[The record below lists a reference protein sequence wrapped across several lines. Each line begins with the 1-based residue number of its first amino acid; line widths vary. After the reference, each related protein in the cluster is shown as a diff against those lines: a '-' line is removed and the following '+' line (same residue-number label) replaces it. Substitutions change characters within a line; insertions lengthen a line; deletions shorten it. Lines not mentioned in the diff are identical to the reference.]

1 MMNILIADD
10 HALLRKGLIR
20 ILQDRYV
27 DALIYEASGESD
39 IFPLLR
45 SIQFDVIILDIS
57 MPGRGGVDILKDIR
71 FIGLKVPVLILS
83 MHPEEQYAV
92 RVLKSGASGYLNKD
106 SAPELLIEAIETI
119 LSGKKFISELVGQ
132 QLAADAFTNTT
143 TIKHEL
149 LSDRE
154 MQVLVGIASG
164 KATGEIAEQLSLS
177 VNTIST
183 YRARVLEKLE
193 LTSNAAIARYAIE
206 NHLI

>member
-1 MMNILIADD
+1 MMKILIADD

-27 DALIYEASGESD
+27 DSSIYEASGEHD

-45 SIQFDVIILDIS
+45 TMQFDVVILDIS
-57 MPGRGGVDILKDIR
+57 MPGRGGIDILKDIR
-71 FIGLKVPVLILS
+71 SMGLKVPVLILS

-119 LSGKKFISELVGQ
+119 LSGKKYISEGVSQ
-132 QLAADAFTNTT
+132 QLAADAFTNSSS
-143 TIKHEL
+143 IKHDL

-154 MQVLVGIASG
+154 MQVLVEIASG
-164 KATGEIAEQLSLS
+164 KSTGEIAEQLSLS

-193 LTSNAAIARYAIE
+193 LTSNAAITRYAIE

>member
-1 MMNILIADD
+1 MIKILIADD

-20 ILQDRYV
+20 ILQDRFV
-27 DALIYEASGESD
+27 DASIYEASGEND

-45 SIQFDVIILDIS
+45 SIQFDFIILDIS

-71 FIGLKVPVLILS
+71 SKGLKVPVLILS

-119 LSGKKFISELVGQ
+119 LSGKKFISAIVGQ
-132 QLAADAFTNTT
+132 QLAADAFTNST

-164 KATGEIAEQLSLS
+164 KATGELAEELSLS

-193 LTSNAAIARYAIE
+193 LTSNASIARYAIE
-206 NHLI
+206 NRLI

>member
-1 MMNILIADD
+1 MMKILIADD

-27 DALIYEASGESD
+27 DASIYEASGEHD

-45 SIQFDVIILDIS
+45 SIQFDFIILDIS

-71 FIGLKVPVLILS
+71 SMGLKVPVLILS

-119 LSGKKFISELVGQ
+119 LLGKKFISQLVSQ

-154 MQVLVGIASG
+154 MQVLVAIASG
-164 KATGEIAEQLSLS
+164 KATGEIAEELSLS

-193 LTSNAAIARYAIE
+193 LTSNAALARYAIE

>member
-1 MMNILIADD
+1 MKILIADD

-20 ILQDRYV
+20 ILQDRFV
-27 DALIYEASGESD
+27 DASIYEASGEND

-45 SIQFDVIILDIS
+45 SIQFDFIILDIS

-71 FIGLKVPVLILS
+71 SMGLKVPVLILS

-106 SAPELLIEAIETI
+106 SAPELLIDAIETI
-119 LSGKKFISELVGQ
+119 LSGKKFISAVVGQ
-132 QLAADAFTNTT
+132 QLAADAFTNST

-164 KATGEIAEQLSLS
+164 KATGELAEELSLS

-193 LTSNAAIARYAIE
+193 LTSNASIVRYAIE
-206 NHLI
+206 YHLI

>member
-1 MMNILIADD
+1 MKILIADD

-20 ILQDRYV
+20 ILQDRYI
-27 DALIYEASGESD
+27 DASIYEASGEND

-57 MPGRGGVDILKDIR
+57 MPGRGGVDILKDVR
-71 FIGLKVPVLILS
+71 SMGLKVPVLILS

-119 LSGKKFISELVGQ
+119 LSGKKFISQMVSQ

-164 KATGEIAEQLSLS
+164 KATGEIAEELSLS

-193 LTSNAAIARYAIE
+193 LTSNASIARYAIE

>member
-1 MMNILIADD
+1 MMKILIADD

-27 DALIYEASGESD
+27 DSTIYEAAGESD
-39 IFPLLR
+39 IYPLLR
-45 SIQFDVIILDIS
+45 DIVYDIIILDIS

-71 FIGLKVPVLILS
+71 SMGLKVPVLILS

-119 LSGKKFISELVGQ
+119 LSGKKFISSSVSQ

-154 MQVLVGIASG
+154 MQVLISIASG
-164 KATGEIAEQLSLS
+164 KSTGEIAEELSLS

-193 LTSNAAIARYAIE
+193 LNSNAAITRYALE
-206 NHLI
+206 NHLV

>member
-1 MMNILIADD
+1 MKILIADD

-27 DALIYEASGESD
+27 DASIYEASGEHD

-57 MPGRGGVDILKDIR
+57 MPGRGGVDILKDVR
-71 FIGLKVPVLILS
+71 SMGLKVPVLILS

-119 LSGKKFISELVGQ
+119 LSGKKFISQVVSQ
-132 QLAADAFTNTT
+132 QLASDAFTNTT
-143 TIKHEL
+143 VIKHEL

-164 KATGEIAEQLSLS
+164 KATGEIAEELSLS

>member
-1 MMNILIADD
+1 MKILIADD

-27 DALIYEASGESD
+27 DASIYEASGEHD

-45 SIQFDVIILDIS
+45 SIQFDFIILDIS

-71 FIGLKVPVLILS
+71 SMGLKVPVLILS

-119 LSGKKFISELVGQ
+119 LLGKKFISQLVSQ

-154 MQVLVGIASG
+154 MQVLVAIASG
-164 KATGEIAEQLSLS
+164 KATGEIAEELSLS

-193 LTSNAAIARYAIE
+193 LTSNAALARYAIE

>member
-1 MMNILIADD
+1 MKILIADD

-27 DALIYEASGESD
+27 DSTIYEAAGESD
-39 IFPLLR
+39 IYPLLR
-45 SIQFDVIILDIS
+45 DIVYDIIILDIS

-71 FIGLKVPVLILS
+71 SMGLKVPVLILS

-119 LSGKKFISELVGQ
+119 LSGKKFISSSVSQ

-154 MQVLVGIASG
+154 MQVLISIASG
-164 KATGEIAEQLSLS
+164 KSTGEIAEELSLS

-193 LTSNAAIARYAIE
+193 LNSNAAITRYALE
-206 NHLI
+206 NHLV